1 MQFLKTI
8 AALSA
13 VAGMGLATVPANAN
27 EVTTQAAGTPGGI
40 DLSIMGVQAPSLEV
54 GTSEVK
60 AGTLQYSNSGGTS
73 DAFSVGTSTSVSASA
88 SASSTPDYNVTS
100 QANFGVDTSAIN
112 QVIGTSSNSN
122 NTTSSG
128 SSSSVDYGAKQSAE
142 LAVSRNFKRE
152 HNGTSGNYRR
162 NKQTNSWEVDNSAS
176 YESER
181 SAEYNVEY
189 ERAYSSINSKMDGM
203 GTISGAFAKTS
214 DTTDSSNNV
223 TVKGIGADNTI
234 TAAAGSLFSAEIEKG
249 SIPGSG
255 ANQDSQ
261 TNTSNTGDTSTTA
274 TSSSAGTASGSAA
287 GNVSTTASA
296 NASSTQFVSSF
307 VQAY

>member
-1 MQFLKTI
+1 MRFLKTI

-13 VAGMGLATVPANAN
+13 AAGMGLATIPVNAQ
-27 EVTTQAAGTPGGI
+27 TAPTPGTPGGI
-40 DLSIMGVQAPSLEV
+40 DLSVMGVQAPSLDV

-112 QVIGTSSNSN
+112 QVIGTSSNTN
-122 NTTSSG
+122 NTNSNSAE
-128 SSSSVDYGAKQSAE
+128 SSVDYSASQSATA
-142 LAVSRNFKRE
+142 AVSHNYKRE
-152 HNGTSGNYRR
+152 HEGQGGYWRR
-162 NKQTNSWEVDNSAS
+162 NQQTNSWETTTDQDYTSS
-176 YESER
+176 RE
-181 SAEYNVEY
+181 AEYNVEY
-189 ERAYSSINSKMDGM
+189 SRSYENIRSQMAGE

-234 TAAAGSLFSAEIEKG
+234 TAASGSVFSAEIEKG
-249 SIPGSG
+249 SIAGSG
-255 ANQDSQ
+255 ANLDS
-261 TNTSNTGDTSTTA
+261 TSNSNSGTGTTSTTA

>member
-1 MQFLKTI
+1 MNFLKTI

-13 VAGMGLATVPANAN
+13 VASMGLATIPVNA
-27 EVTTQAAGTPGGI
+27 QDAGTPGGI
-40 DLSIMGVQAPSLEV
+40 DLSVMGVQAPSLDV
-54 GTSEVK
+54 GISEVK

-100 QANFGVDTSAIN
+100 NANFGVDTSAIN

-122 NTTSSG
+122 NTN
-128 SSSSVDYGAKQSAE
+128 SSSNSYDVDYGASQSAT
-142 LAVSRNFKRE
+142 ASVSRNYKRE
-152 HNGTSGNYRR
+152 HEGQGGYWRR
-162 NKQTNSWEVDNSAS
+162 NKQTNSWEAS
-176 YESER
+176 TEQDYTSSRE
-181 SAEYNVEY
+181 AEYNVEY
-189 ERAYSSINSKMDGM
+189 SRAYENIRSEMSGE

-234 TAAAGSLFSAEIEKG
+234 TAAAGSAFSAEIEKG
-249 SIPGSG
+249 SIAGSG
-255 ANQDSQ
+255 ANLDST

>member
-1 MQFLKTI
+1 MSFLRVMAAI
-8 AALSA
+8 AATTA
-13 VAGMGLATVPANAN
+13 AAGMGLATLPVNA
-27 EVTTQAAGTPGGI
+27 ETAGTPGGI
-40 DLSIMGVQAPSLEV
+40 NLSTMGVQAPGLDV
-54 GTSEVK
+54 GTSAVT

-73 DAFSVGTSTSVSASA
+73 DAFSVGTSTSISASA

-100 QANFGVDTSAIN
+100 NANFGVDTSAIN
-112 QVIGTSSNSN
+112 QVIGTSSNTN
-122 NTTSSG
+122 NTNSNSAD
-128 SSSSVDYGAKQSAE
+128 SSVDYGAKQSAT
-142 LAVSRNFKRE
+142 ASVSRNYKRE
-152 HNGTSGNYRR
+152 HEGQGGYWRR
-162 NKQTNSWEVDNSAS
+162 NKQSNSWEAS
-176 YESER
+176 TEQDYTSSRE
-181 SAEYNVEY
+181 AEYNVEY
-189 ERAYSSINSKMDGM
+189 SRSYENIRSQMAGE

-234 TAAAGSLFSAEIEKG
+234 TAAANSSFSSTIEKG
-249 SIPGSG
+249 VIPGTG
-255 ANQDSQ
+255 ANLDST
-261 TNTSNTGDTSTTA
+261 TNSNSSTGAESTTA

>member
-1 MQFLKTI
+1 
-8 AALSA
+8 
-13 VAGMGLATVPANAN
+13 MGLATLPVNAN
-27 EVTTQAAGTPGGI
+27 DALPVAGTPGGI
-40 DLSIMGVQAPSLEV
+40 DLSVMGVQAPGLDV

-100 QANFGVDTSAIN
+100 SANFGVDTSAIN
-112 QVIGTSSNSN
+112 QVIGTSSNTN
-122 NTTSSG
+122 NTNSNSAD
-128 SSSSVDYGAKQSAE
+128 SSVDYGAKQSAT
-142 LAVSRNFKRE
+142 ASVSRNYKRE
-152 HNGTSGNYRR
+152 HEGQGGYWRR
-162 NKQTNSWEVDNSAS
+162 NKQTNSWEAS
-176 YESER
+176 TEQDYTSSRE
-181 SAEYNVEY
+181 AEYNVEY
-189 ERAYSSINSKMDGM
+189 SRSYENIRSQMAGE

-234 TAAAGSLFSAEIEKG
+234 TAAAGSAFSAEIEKG
-249 SIPGSG
+249 SIAGTG
-255 ANQDSQ
+255 ANLDST
-261 TNTSNTGDTSTTA
+261 TNTSNTGDTSSTL

>member
-1 MQFLKTI
+1 MNFLKTV

-13 VAGMGLATVPANAN
+13 VASMGLATIPVNAQ
-27 EVTTQAAGTPGGI
+27 TAGTPGGI
-40 DLSIMGVQAPSLEV
+40 DLSVMGVQAPGLDV

-100 QANFGVDTSAIN
+100 NANFGVDTSAIN

-122 NTTSSG
+122 NTN
-128 SSSSVDYGAKQSAE
+128 SSSNSYDVDYGASQSAT
-142 LAVSRNFKRE
+142 ASVSRNYKRE
-152 HNGTSGNYRR
+152 HEGQGGYWRR
-162 NKQTNSWEVDNSAS
+162 NKQTNSWEAS
-176 YESER
+176 TEQDYTSSRES
-181 SAEYNVEY
+181 EYNVEY
-189 ERAYSSINSKMDGM
+189 SRAYENIRSEMSGE

-234 TAAAGSLFSAEIEKG
+234 TAAAGSAFSAEIEKG
-249 SIPGSG
+249 SIAGSG
-255 ANQDSQ
+255 ANLDST
-261 TNTSNTGDTSTTA
+261 TNTSNTGDTSSTL